1 MKVFWKQFFICK
13 YLWNIQEGAT
23 ASPFTIE
30 KNAYSHIIS
39 IVTSRGEVIC
49 LTSVLKTQSCYC
61 VENNCREVWQV
72 RFPGSR
78 VWAGDSEIVMR
89 EGWPHGSAFRD
100 NPCGR
105 WKGSKIGQREN
116 WAALVPTRAQWPHE
130 ELWNWNCPL
139 ELFRIEMRVPGL
151 HMGALSSRWMQA
163 APEGEAGLQ
172 ARSFAQPRAVLWRA
186 AAGESSF
193 SLEREGC
200 FTRASSPEG
209 EVEQR
214 A

>member
-78 VWAGDSEIVMR
+78 VWAGDSNAGRLASWKCFQGQPLWEMER
-89 EGWPHGSAFRD
+89 KQDWAEGELGCTSTNKSPMTPWRALKLELSFRV
-100 NPCGR
+100 
-105 WKGSKIGQREN
+105 
-116 WAALVPTRAQWPHE
+116 VP
-130 ELWNWNCPL
+130 NWN
-139 ELFRIEMRVPGL
+139 E
-151 HMGALSSRWMQA
+151 SSR
-163 APEGEAGLQ
+163 P
-172 ARSFAQPRAVLWRA
+172 SY
-186 AAGESSF
+186 
-193 SLEREGC
+193 GC
-200 FTRASSPEG
+200 IE
-209 EVEQR
+209 
-214 A
+214 